1 MGKGMRAGKKP
12 KNKPSG
18 GDMQKQ
24 LRQLQ
29 QMQAEMEQTQAELAE
44 REITTTAGG
53 GAIEVTVNGNKEI
66 TKLVIDKDVVD
77 PDDVEM
83 LQDLVM
89 AAVNDR
95 RIRRNGYP
103 GSVMRQYPRALNK
116 LINEL
121 SKLPGIGGKTAQRLA
136 FHILSLSEREAE
148 ALAEAIVSAKKNLRY
163 CSECGNLTDQDKCLI
178 CSDATRDRSVICVVE
193 TPQDVVAMER
203 IREYRGLY
211 HVLHGAISPAEGIG
225 PNDINLKSLITRL
238 QASDEVKEVI
248 IATNPNIEGE
258 ATAMYIS
265 RLLKPAGIKVTRIAH
280 GIPVGGDLEYA
291 DEVTLL
297 KAMEGRREL

>member
-1 MGKGMRAGKKP
+1 
-12 KNKPSG
+12 
-18 GDMQKQ
+18 
-24 LRQLQ
+24 
-29 QMQAEMEQTQAELAE
+29 
-44 REITTTAGG
+44 
-53 GAIEVTVNGNKEI
+53 
-66 TKLVIDKDVVD
+66 
-77 PDDVEM
+77 
-83 LQDLVM
+83 
-89 AAVNDR
+89 
-95 RIRRNGYP
+95 
-103 GSVMRQYPRALNK
+103 MRQYPRALNK

-148 ALAEAIVSAKKNLRY
+148 ALAESIVSAKKNLRY

-238 QASDEVKEVI
+238 QASDEVKEII

-297 KAMEGRREL
+297 KAIEGRREL